1 MNNRDIELII
11 EFYET
16 KCELIDDDFE
26 TFELDE
32 SDFELL
38 NSDDLEGVDYE

>member
-1 MNNRDIELII
+1 MNNRDIELSI
-11 EFYET
+11 ELYEN
-16 KCELIDDDFE
+16 KCLLIDDDFE

-38 NSDDLEGVDYE
+38 SDDFEGVDYE